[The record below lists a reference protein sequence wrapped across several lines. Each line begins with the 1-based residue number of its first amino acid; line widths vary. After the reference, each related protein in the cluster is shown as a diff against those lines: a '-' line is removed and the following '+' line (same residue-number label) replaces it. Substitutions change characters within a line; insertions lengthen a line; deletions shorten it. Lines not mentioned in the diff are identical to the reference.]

1 MRYYIAIIF
10 LNLIAVLV
18 FITAFLTTFNN
29 IRFYNQSDIRIGKVS
44 KVNLETVF
52 SNGRN
57 LNAYEFEIN
66 NDKKKLFLTA
76 YETLDYNIQTG
87 DSIVFKNLYINE
99 TNAKVLSVNGKKVDS
114 YYGVFDLLMLISLII
129 IILSYYYYFKFKK
142 RNKYKNKKKEY
153 DLLYSRKNKKK

>member
-1 MRYYIAIIF
+1 MRFYIANIF
-10 LNLIAVLV
+10 LNLIAVVV
-18 FITAFLTTFNN
+18 FTTAFLTTFNN
-29 IRFYNQSDIRIGKVS
+29 IRFYDQSDIRIGKVS
-44 KVNLETVF
+44 KVNLQTVF

-114 YYGVFDLLMLISLII
+114 YYGVFDLLMLISLIV

-142 RNKYKNKKKEY
+142 RKKYKNKKKEY
-153 DLLYSRKNKKK
+153 NLMYNQKRKRS